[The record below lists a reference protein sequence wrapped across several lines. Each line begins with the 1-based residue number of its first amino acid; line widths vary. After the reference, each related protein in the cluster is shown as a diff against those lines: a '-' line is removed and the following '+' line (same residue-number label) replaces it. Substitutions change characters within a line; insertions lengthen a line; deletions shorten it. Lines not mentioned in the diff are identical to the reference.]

1 MANASG
7 NVCRV
12 SANLLVTDGAG
23 QFGAD
28 LGSSKRGNYRIAAAG
43 GGPHR
48 QGLQNESILALLQ
61 CCAAKEAQRNRSENY
76 WIQP

>member
-1 MANASG
+1 MFAG
-7 NVCRV
+7 FPLTFWLQMGPV
-12 SANLLVTDGAG
+12 SLVPI
-23 QFGAD
+23 
-28 LGSSKRGNYRIAAAG
+28 SAAANG
-43 GGPHR
+43 AITGSLRRGGPHR